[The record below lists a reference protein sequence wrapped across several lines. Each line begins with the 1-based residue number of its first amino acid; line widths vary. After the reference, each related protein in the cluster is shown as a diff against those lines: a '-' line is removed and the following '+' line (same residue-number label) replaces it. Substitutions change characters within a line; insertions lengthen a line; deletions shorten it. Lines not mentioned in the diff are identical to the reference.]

1 MKFRLCYGGYVMAE
15 YRYIGRSGV
24 YPLSSLLNNSITDE
38 SLYVTQISHHCHAPK
53 EYLCHD
59 NTNNYCIHIITSGSV
74 MVNGIILREGDG
86 YFHRIKEYEISK
98 VSVDDFEE
106 IFISYNGITANAFSK
121 KIGLTG
127 KFKYIKLNTKN
138 NINFIK
144 NTVYADYEHTNQSLA
159 MTAALYM
166 LAASISINPIEFKNT
181 FYIENA
187 NNLKNKHVVEGL
199 KYIST
204 HFSEQMTIN
213 DLAQHLHL
221 SPNHVCKLF
230 KAHLNSSPQ
239 NILINYR
246 LDTARKLLTNSNYP
260 ITEIAEYVGY
270 LDNRHFSQVFK
281 KHVGYTPSR
290 YRELTRIKEEN

>member
-1 MKFRLCYGGYVMAE
+1 MAE

-38 SLYVTQISHHCHAPK
+38 SLYCSQITHHCHAPK

-59 NTNNYCIHIITSGSV
+59 NSNNYCIHIITKGSV
-74 MVNGIILREGDG
+74 MVNGIILRAGEG
-86 YFHRIKEYEISK
+86 YFHRTKEYEISK
-98 VSVDDFEE
+98 VSEDNFEE
-106 IFISYNGITANAFSK
+106 IFLNYNGITAKAFSK
-121 KIGLTG
+121 QIGLTG
-127 KFKYIKLNTKN
+127 KFKYIKLNTNKN
-138 NINFIK
+138 MDFIM
-144 NTVYADYEHTNQSLA
+144 NTVYADYEYTNQNLS
-159 MTAALYM
+159 MTAALYV
-166 LAASISINPIEFKNT
+166 LAASVSINPIEFKNAL
-181 FYIENA
+181 YIENSS
-187 NNLKNKHVVEGL
+187 NLKNKHIVEGL

-230 KAHLNSSPQ
+230 KTHLNMSPQ
-239 NILINYR
+239 YALIGYR
-246 LDTARKLLTNSNYP
+246 LDTAKKLLTNSNYP

-281 KHVGYTPSR
+281 KYVGYTPSR
-290 YRELTRIKEEN
+290 YREITRIKEEN